1 MLIYKGTTNQFKEDV
16 LNNQLADLLASVFK
30 EHYGRDVLPNEYQ
43 SWSNSC
49 QHIKNI
55 IDIAKLNDN
64 MIALEYEVPYNTN
77 RIDCM
82 LFGKG
87 EDEKAYAVLIELKQ
101 WSTVE
106 ELDEEGNFIETF
118 TGSAQRRV
126 AHPSQQVEGYHN
138 HLINF
143 VQVFEIDSDYD
154 LYSCAYCHNYEKES
168 GEGLFAERY
177 KKIVD
182 QFPVYTKDD
191 VQVLAVKLKSLL
203 SKGDGFEIFNRFMT
217 SPVRPAK
224 KLLESVSKIIKEN
237 KVVFSLLHE
246 QLVAKNLIMSKVN
259 MAQKNN
265 EKSVIIV
272 HGGPGTGKTVV
283 ALNILAE
290 LAAKDKV
297 VFYGCKSKP
306 FREALQKMVGS
317 KAKLLFSNLSRFI
330 PSKVKEN
337 KIDVVL
343 IDEAHRIEKN
353 SNSQYTKKE
362 DRTDMPQVEQLVRC
376 AKTSVFFIDD
386 KQSVRSQE
394 VGASKLIQSISQEY
408 GYSFDQVELVSQFR
422 CAGSDNYLDWLE
434 SALGYTQ
441 QQVKLMK
448 DDPFEFKIFDDPE
461 KLFNVLNATEKE
473 KPNSARMVAGYCWP
487 WSNPNKDG
495 TLVDDVVIGNFK
507 MPWEARDGFKLEKGI
522 PKWFQWAFKTE
533 GINQVG
539 CIYTA
544 QGFEFDYIGV
554 IISHDLYVDDSGQLK
569 ANFEAT
575 CDSTLKKK
583 RDDFEKYVKNIYRV
597 LMTRGMKGCYVYFCD
612 KKVEQYFRDRIDG
625 NPEYDKELTIGSIL
639 SLEIIIQNDVEDRLK
654 YFEYLPVYS
663 LEAACGTFGNGI
675 LAENE
680 GWIKVDNIRL
690 GRNMFVSRVHG
701 KSMEPLIKDGSYCV
715 FRTPVVGSRN
725 NKIVLIQH
733 NSIHDPESGGSYTVK
748 QYSSKKQ
755 FDEDGTWVHEEILLI
770 PLNKEYDL
778 IKIPSTED
786 GEFIVIG
793 EFVKVL
799 GKSLGNKI

>member
-16 LNNQLADLLASVFK
+16 LNNRLADLLASVFK
-30 EHYGRDVLPNEYQ
+30 EHYGRNALPNEYR

-49 QHIKNI
+49 QHVKNI

-64 MIALEYEVPYNTN
+64 MIALEYEVPYNTS

-101 WSTVE
+101 WNSVE
-106 ELDEEGNFIETF
+106 ELDEEGNFVETF
-118 TGSAQRRV
+118 TGRAQRRV

-138 HLINF
+138 HLISF
-143 VQVFEIDSDYD
+143 VQVFEVDPDYD

-182 QFPVYTKDD
+182 QFPVYAKDD
-191 VQVLAVKLKSLL
+191 VQALAGKLKSLL
-203 SKGDGFEIFNRFMT
+203 SKGNGLEIFNRFMA
-217 SPVRPAK
+217 SPIRPAK

-237 KVVFSLLHE
+237 KVIFSLLQD
-246 QLVAKNLIMSKVN
+246 QLVAKNLIMSKVRK
-259 MAQKNN
+259 AQKNN

-272 HGGPGTGKTVV
+272 HGGPGTGKTVI

-290 LAAKDKV
+290 LAAKETI

-317 KAKLLFSNLSRFI
+317 KAKLLFSNLSRFV

-337 KIDVVL
+337 EIDVVL
-343 IDEAHRIEKN
+343 IDEAHRIEKK

-362 DRTDMPQVEQLVRC
+362 DRSDMPQIEQLIRC
-376 AKTSVFFIDD
+376 AKTAVFFIDD
-386 KQSVRSQE
+386 KQNVRSQE
-394 VGASKLIQSISQEY
+394 VGATELIQSISKEY
-408 GYSFDQVELVSQFR
+408 ECSFDQVELVSQFR

-434 SALGYTQ
+434 AVLGYSQ
-441 QQVKLMK
+441 QKTKLMK
-448 DDPFEFKIFDDPE
+448 DDPFEFRIFDDPK
-461 KLFNVLNATEKE
+461 KLFDVLNAEENK
-473 KPNSARMVAGYCWP
+473 KPNSARMVSGYCWP
-487 WSNPNKDG
+487 WSDPNKDG
-495 TLVDDVVIGNFK
+495 SLVKDVVIGDFR
-507 MPWEARDGFKLEKGI
+507 MPWEARDGFKLQKGI
-522 PKWFQWAFKTE
+522 PKWFQWAFQAG

-554 IISHDLYVDDSGQLK
+554 IVGNDLYVDENGHLK

-575 CDSTLKKK
+575 CDPTLR
-583 RDDFEKYVKNIYRV
+583 RDRDNFEKYVKNIYRV
-597 LMTRGMKGCYVYFCD
+597 LMTRGMKGCYIYFCD

-625 NPEYDKELTIGSIL
+625 NPDYEGELSIR
-639 SLEIIIQNDVEDRLK
+639 SIVSEEEERMIIQKEIEERLK
-654 YFEYLPVYS
+654 YSEYLPVYS
-663 LEAACGTFGNGI
+663 LEAACGTFGDGI
-675 LAENE
+675 MVENE
-680 GWIKVDNIRL
+680 GWVKVENERL

-701 KSMEPLIKDGSYCV
+701 KSMEPLIKDGNYCL

-725 NKIVLIQH
+725 NKIVLVQH
-733 NSIHDPESGGSYTVK
+733 NCIHDVENGGSYTVK
-748 QYSSKKQ
+748 KYSSKKV
-755 FDEDGTWVHEEILLI
+755 FADDGTWSHEEIVLN
-770 PLNKEYDL
+770 PLNKDY
-778 IKIPSTED
+778 IPINIPNIED
-786 GEFIVIG
+786 GDFMIIG

-799 GKSLGNKI
+799 